1 MTAAPGESSGTLAH
15 GRTSFDRH
23 AWGAAYAQ
31 LAAADEASPLAAADV
46 ERLAVAAYLVGKDTE
61 SFDYWARA
69 HHLSLEQG
77 EPERAVRC
85 GFWLT
90 TLLVLRGEHARASGW
105 LARARRVLD
114 ECGPDCVERG
124 FVMLPDALLRVN
136 HDLDGAYA
144 LFCAAE
150 EIGARFGGADVL
162 ALARLGRGQCLIQ
175 QGDAAGGRGLLD
187 EVMVAAMGGEL
198 SPITVGLAYCAVIQA
213 CQEIFDLRRAR
224 EWTAALNH
232 WCDSQPDLVPFRGA
246 CLVHRSEILQLHG
259 EWHDAVDAAQRACT
273 LLSHP
278 PGQPAVGD
286 ALYQQAELRRLR
298 GELTAAEQDYR
309 QASHH
314 GRQPQPGL
322 ALLRLAQ
329 GQVEAAD
336 AAVARALQEA
346 PDGVLRAK
354 LLSAYA
360 EIKLAGH
367 DVAAAR
373 QSADELTR
381 IAADLQAAPVQAMA
395 DHVTGAVVLAEG
407 DPRSALAPLRHA
419 WTIWHG
425 LDAPY
430 EAGRVRVLVALACR
444 QLRDTDTA
452 EMELDA
458 ARLIFE
464 RLGAALDLAR
474 VESLA
479 HLGPDATAQRGLT
492 AREIQVIRLVAAGKS
507 NRAIAADLFLSEKT
521 VARHLSNI
529 FTKLTVSSR
538 AAATAYAYE
547 HGLVSGES
555 RQRS

>member
-1 MTAAPGESSGTLAH
+1 MTAAPAEGSGTLAH
-15 GRTSFDRH
+15 GRASFDRQ
-23 AWGAAYAQ
+23 AWGAAYTQ
-31 LAAADEASPLAAADV
+31 LGAADEASPLAAADV
-46 ERLAVAAYLVGKDTE
+46 ERLALAAYLVGKDAE
-61 SFDYWARA
+61 SFDHWARA
-69 HHLSLEQG
+69 HHLFVSQS

-85 GFWLT
+85 AFWLT
-90 TLLVLRGEHARASGW
+90 TLLVLRGEQARGSGW
-105 LARARRVLD
+105 VARARRVLD

-124 FVMLPDALLRVN
+124 LVLLVEGLLRIQG
-136 HDLDGAYA
+136 DQEGAYA
-144 LFCAAE
+144 LFSAAE
-150 EIGARFGGADVL
+150 EIGARFGDADVL
-162 ALARLGRGQCLIQ
+162 ALARLGRGQCLIGR
-175 QGDAAGGRGLLD
+175 GDTAGGRGLLD
-187 EVMVAAMGGEL
+187 EVMVAATDGEL
-198 SPITVGLAYCAVIQA
+198 SPIAVGLAYCAVIQA

-224 EWTAALNH
+224 EWTAALNN
-232 WCDSQPDLVPFRGA
+232 WCNSQPDLVPFRGA

-329 GQVEAAD
+329 GQVEAAG
-336 AAVARALQEA
+336 AAVGRALAEA
-346 PDGVLRAK
+346 PEGVLRAN
-354 LLSAYA
+354 LLAAYA
-360 EIKLAGH
+360 QIKLAGNE
-367 DVAAAR
+367 VGAAR
-373 QSADELTR
+373 QAADELTG
-381 IAADLQAAPVQAMA
+381 IAVELQAAPVHAMA
-395 DHVTGAVVLAEG
+395 DHVTGAVLLAE
-407 DPRSALAPLRHA
+407 DDARSALAPLRHA

-430 EAGRVRVLVALACR
+430 EAARVRVLVALACR
-444 QLRDTDTA
+444 QLRDVDTA

-458 ARLIFE
+458 ARLVFE
-464 RLGAALDLAR
+464 RLGAAPDLAR
-474 VESLA
+474 VESLTR
-479 HLGPDATAQRGLT
+479 LGPDATAQRGLT

-529 FTKLTVSSR
+529 FTKLAVSSR

-547 HGLVSGES
+547 HGLVTGMPG
-555 RQRS
+555 QGP